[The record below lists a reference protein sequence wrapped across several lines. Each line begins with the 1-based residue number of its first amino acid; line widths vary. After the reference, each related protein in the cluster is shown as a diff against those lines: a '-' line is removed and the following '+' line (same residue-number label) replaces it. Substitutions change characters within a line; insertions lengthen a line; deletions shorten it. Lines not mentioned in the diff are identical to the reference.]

1 MIPSTDLT
9 ARGPRQALC
18 RALCRTL
25 CLATCVLATPTAGA
39 DARMLLPGSAD
50 VLDGWTARA
59 FEGET
64 DYAAA
69 RSEAPVVDCGPYV
82 VRARADASASGRFLE
97 FDEPVAPDALLS
109 WSWTVAAPVDVPDET
124 RREGD
129 DFAARVYVMFSGGFA
144 FWRTTSLVYVW
155 GDDDAP
161 AEPWPNPY
169 TEQAVMMTVRR
180 GDGGRWHRETRDLAA
195 DYRRAFGR
203 APPEIVAVAIMS
215 DTDQSGASAEAAY
228 ACMTLTPTS

>member
-9 ARGPRQALC
+9 ARGPW
-18 RALCRTL
+18 RALCLVAWTLASPSADAEARTL
-25 CLATCVLATPTAGA
+25 LS
-39 DARMLLPGSAD
+39 GSAD
-50 VLDGWTARA
+50 VLDRWTARA

-64 DYAAA
+64 DYDAE
-69 RSEAPVVDCGPYV
+69 RSEAPVLDCGPYV

-97 FDEPVAPDALLS
+97 FEKALPPEALLS
-109 WSWTVAAPVDVPDET
+109 WSWTVAAPVEIEDET

-155 GDDDAP
+155 GDEDAP
-161 AEPWPNPY
+161 AEPWRNPY

-180 GDGGRWHRETRDLAA
+180 GEGGHWHRETRDLAA

-203 APPEIVAVAIMS
+203 PPPMIVAVAIMS

-228 ACMTLTPTS
+228 GCMTLTPTS